1 MGKVIYNVLAVKD
14 PEDPEIAAGIM
25 DKLAQL

>member
-14 PEDPEIAAGIM
+14 PDPEIAAGIM